1 MSSEIFENSFLKN
14 GKLFKIFN
22 FNTGPKN
29 QIEDNNDKISNR
41 FSDKVS
47 LKSILRPFVFT
58 ETTRWRRS

>member
-29 QIEDNNDKISNR
+29 QIEDNNDKIFNR
-41 FSDKVS
+41 FSETIS
-47 LKSILRPFVFT
+47 LKSILRPTVFT
-58 ETTRWRRS
+58 ETTRLCRS